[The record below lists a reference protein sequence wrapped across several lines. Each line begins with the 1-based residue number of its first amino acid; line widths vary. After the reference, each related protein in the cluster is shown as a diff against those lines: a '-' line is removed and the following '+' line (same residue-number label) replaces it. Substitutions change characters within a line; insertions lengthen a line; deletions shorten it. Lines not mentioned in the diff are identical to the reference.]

1 LKQIV
6 TFLLAI
12 LIFLQVL
19 CKVGIYLSFKIN
31 QDYIA
36 KNLCENRNKPKMH
49 CNGNCQLM
57 KKLKNSDK
65 EEQKQIPQSLK
76 DKFEVLYCHDFQC
89 LSLCTLTYFF
99 VQRKDLYGDKSYD
112 LTSFHPDIFQ
122 PPKRILI

>member
-1 LKQIV
+1 
-6 TFLLAI
+6 
-12 LIFLQVL
+12 
-19 CKVGIYLSFKIN
+19 
-31 QDYIA
+31 
-36 KNLCENRNKPKMH
+36 MH

-65 EEQKQIPQSLK
+65 EEQKQLPQSLK
-76 DKFEVLYCHDFQC
+76 DKFEVLYFHDFQC